1 VSLYQK
7 HDKKNHEARSRI
19 NKRLEDETRKNDTKI
34 IIKRMKVKNKNKKN
48 KLKGIKKLNWMVKL
62 KKKH

>member
-1 VSLYQK
+1 MI
-7 HDKKNHEARSRI
+7 KKKKHEARSRI